1 MSMVKFLDEIKE
13 PRVSELGGKGY
24 SLAVLMNNGFNVPKG
39 FVIISDTFF
48 GYLKQNNQME
58 KIEKLT
64 SEINKNNF
72 QKKSEEIK
80 NLILNGKMPEEITQE
95 IKENLNKLNI
105 QYVSVRSS
113 AVSEDS
119 LKASF
124 AGMHDTFLNIKTALN
139 LVLENV
145 KKCWTSL
152 FNERAM
158 IYRIRKEIPHLEGM
172 AVVIQDMIPAEVAGT
187 VFTAHPDTGNKEIIV
202 IESSWGLGKAIVSG
216 LVTPDCYIVEKRE
229 LKIVKRILGRKK
241 IIIETSKKGT
251 IRRDIPPNKMNKFCL
266 NNSMIVNLAKICLSI
281 EKILKYPQDIEWC
294 TNKDEIWL
302 LQSRSLT
309 SLQLNADIINKE
321 TKSGGRQNARK
332 NS

>member
-145 KKCWTSL
+145 KKCWASL
-152 FNERAM
+152 FNERA
-158 IYRIRKEIPHLEGM
+158 ILYRIRKKIPHLEGI
-172 AVVIQDMIPAEVAGT
+172 AVVTQEMIPADVSGT
-187 VFTAHPDTGNKEIIV
+187 TFTAHPDTRDRSIMV
-202 IESSWGLGKAIVSG
+202 IECSYGLGEAIVSG
-216 LVTPDCYIVEKRE
+216 LVTPDRYIVDKNNGRVVE
-229 LKIVKRILGRKK
+229 RILGRKK
-241 IIIETSKKGT
+241 ITVK
-251 IRRDIPPNKMNKFCL
+251 PNKNGTKRVDTLKEKMNTFCL
-266 NNSMIVNLAKICLSI
+266 SDILIRSLAMICLNI
-281 EKILKYPQDIEWC
+281 EKHFRYPQDIEWC
-294 TNKDEIWL
+294 IHKNKIWI
-302 LQSRSLT
+302 LQSRSIT
-309 SLQLNADIINKE
+309 SLEVK
-321 TKSGGRQNARK
+321 K
-332 NS
+332 